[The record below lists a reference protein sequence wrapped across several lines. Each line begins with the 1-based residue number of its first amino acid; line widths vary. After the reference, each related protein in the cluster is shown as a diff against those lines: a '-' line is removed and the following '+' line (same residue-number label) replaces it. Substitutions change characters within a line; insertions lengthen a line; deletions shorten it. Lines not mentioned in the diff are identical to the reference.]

1 MTSRF
6 PEWMKKK
13 LPSHGDIQSTRHLI
27 GELGLNTVC
36 SSAMCPNQGEC
47 FAKKTA
53 TFLILGDTCT
63 RGCRFCAVE
72 KGRPKLVDSS
82 EPYKVAAAVKRLGL
96 RHAVVT
102 SVTRDDLCDG
112 GAAHFVS
119 TVRAIREVQSETTV
133 EVLTPDFRG
142 RTELIDIVADECPE
156 VYNHNIE
163 TVSRLYQHV
172 RPGADYARS
181 LALLKRVKERKP
193 GIYTKSGLMVGLGEE
208 FSELKQVLK
217 DLRASGCDIVTAG
230 QYLQP
235 SPRHLQVKEFIKPE
249 IFEELKEIALGMGFT
264 YAVCG
269 PFVRSSYKAGDF
281 ISGPAVPGGS
291 HPGR

>member
-53 TFLILGDTCT
+53 TFLILGDICT

-72 KGRPKLVDSS
+72 KGRPKSVDSS
-82 EPYKVAAAVKRLGL
+82 EPYRVASAVKGLGL

-112 GAAHFVS
+112 GAAHFVN
-119 TVRAIREVQSETTV
+119 TVRAIREVQKEITL
-133 EVLTPDFRG
+133 EVLTPDFGG
-142 RTELIDIVADECPE
+142 RTDLIDIVANECPQ
-156 VYNHNIE
+156 VFNHNVE
-163 TVSRLYQHV
+163 TVPRLYHHV
-172 RPGADYARS
+172 RPGAEYARS
-181 LALLKRVKERKP
+181 LALLKRVKERQP

-217 DLRASGCDIVTAG
+217 DLRVSGCDIVTVG

-235 SPRHLQVKEFIKPE
+235 TPSHLRVKEFIKPE
-249 IFEELKEIALGMGFT
+249 VFEDLKEIALEMGFF
-264 YAVCG
+264 YAICG
-269 PFVRSSYKAGDF
+269 PFVRSSYNAGDI
-281 ISGPAVPGGS
+281 ISG
-291 HPGR
+291 